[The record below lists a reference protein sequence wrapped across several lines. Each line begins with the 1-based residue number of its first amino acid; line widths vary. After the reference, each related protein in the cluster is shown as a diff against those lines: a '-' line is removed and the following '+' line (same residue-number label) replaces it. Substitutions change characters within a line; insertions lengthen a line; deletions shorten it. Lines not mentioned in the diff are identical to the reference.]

1 MRRNLETSLFGL
13 KTRKSDTIKLKT
25 GNLRNIHSS
34 DWPKFSEKYLRDVN
48 CPFKIQDRQEAI
60 DWLLGLAV
68 RLEYGDNAEKYNK
81 DLVPGNTKNTDNAAK
96 NAEPLINLDVN
107 TPDFKA
113 GVMALANL
121 LQIQRHD
128 DYLVM
133 LKAIRILVQ
142 ERLTQDAVAKAN
154 QTKEGLQVALD
165 KHILGFDTGM
175 QFLMKLLKF
184 CDCYM

>member
-1 MRRNLETSLFGL
+1 M
-13 KTRKSDTIKLKT
+13 
-25 GNLRNIHSS
+25 
-34 DWPKFSEKYLRDVN
+34 
-48 CPFKIQDRQEAI
+48 
-60 DWLLGLAV
+60 
-68 RLEYGDNAEKYNK
+68 
-81 DLVPGNTKNTDNAAK
+81 VPDNTKNADNAAK

-107 TPDFKA
+107 NPDFKA

-154 QTKEGLQVALD
+154 QKKVATGNLRISLFHPHYRTNSKLFWHNQIIQQNYAFGLEGSANKAITK
-165 KHILGFDTGM
+165 
-175 QFLMKLLKF
+175 
-184 CDCYM
+184 